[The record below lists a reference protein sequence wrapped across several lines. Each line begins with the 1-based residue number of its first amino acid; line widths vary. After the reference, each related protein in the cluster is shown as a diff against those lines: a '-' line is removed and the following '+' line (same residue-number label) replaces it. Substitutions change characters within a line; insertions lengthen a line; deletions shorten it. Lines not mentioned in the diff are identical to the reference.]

1 MKLGI
6 KPRAGS
12 SQVKM
17 EEETPEIQSNRE
29 PQTDFTET
37 VTQESKMSSPNSE
50 ERKKKEYV
58 KQQIKKRTQARIL
71 ERMRKQEE
79 EQAKRQRLKELKE
92 KQLRLVQNNIKKA
105 RLKQKQ
111 QQEQQPQQHGEE
123 IVQSEIN
130 TQDGDNLNNFER
142 WLEDLKETRPK
153 KIINDT
159 TCNERNKSLDINDSL
174 RNVVETARKDLH
186 ELSQQL
192 YKIEE
197 LKKGTHLHHENLK
210 HEATTLVTRDDLRNI
225 IEQFQR
231 VKKKTDTYQD
241 QQWQNLNYQCFP
253 SNISDK
259 DFASQ
264 LPPNE
269 SLLPQTSSYP
279 HSRGT
284 QTSEVRRK
292 ISKALKGINLED
304 SNSATRISQVTNDI
318 QLKGS
323 YDIKRQD
330 GFSKHNIIVR
340 KKVSKALKEIIETGK
355 KQELA
360 ATKIQ
365 AAFRGYQT
373 RKLRNIEAE
382 SPSEYIFFKGMK
394 DLNEAESSNRPTQLK
409 RSVQSSSN
417 VRSEKAAKFP
427 TFSSTSVN
435 DGFTEWLKPSYVRP
449 CSYNIMTAI
458 QNTMLSRSS
467 PRQQANRTPVSRH
480 SKKEQ
485 AVPVIDASKGKAKK
499 RLSSQ
504 QLIHSSKMNRK
515 EYESSV
521 ASDEDS
527 MQGDF
532 SMQEEDHNSSSDDSR
547 VRWKR
552 RLNLKSPEDVLPSRV
567 KPVYWSKSDSEIIVR
582 NSSPPKSRIKLYHNN
597 GKENLEKNV
606 RMSVS
611 SISQGKPAI
620 MPKRGK
626 YSRYGLIAPNVELR
640 RKTGRLSEMRTDAE
654 NSGTDTW
661 NSHTVDRQHTSS
673 APDTASKL
681 HSEGHS
687 AEDPKEFIRNAM
699 GVCSGDATLVD
710 DGRKEKM
717 LTNDNERIREQIK
730 ARTGS
735 ASSFGMTSFAAAVE
749 SGVKFHPS
757 ALHLQFQAELS
768 RMESLQEYIQHLT
781 EVEAIVTRSRQVISK
796 STSSQTLDRFDVPA
810 EEKQVQVAPVAQTL
824 TSNVQT
830 QTLVQDD
837 SIQHKSTNKTTH
849 RTSYSNSATRQD
861 LEMKVESSQLEPQI
875 IVQKINSNQSVQQP
889 SSTQPKIL
897 IQLLPSNHQ
906 FENIPQAVSQT
917 TATTML
923 PQKTEEIQVP
933 STSTLQAKSDL
944 NLHANHSQTPVL
956 VKTKSDVKIIDNSMK
971 LITSKPAEN
980 NVATDRVSDH
990 AEDAGQPIAVDQ
1002 LLQASKHTRRL
1013 IDIEDKEAHEAL
1025 KRRREELMEE
1035 LSGRCRKWDVKHK
1048 EFMNKIEREDSEHL
1062 KQILLGNIGLT
1073 SMKKE
1078 FFIPAQLHRQVDVVD
1093 ISHHSNLNAQNT
1105 EPQSSGVLEGRKNE
1119 QQVGASFCSADVL
1132 NSSAHQHL
1140 LTNVNYK
1147 RGAVEEV
1154 FSNIGKNVMDLEKTV
1169 TENIEDTTPELSF
1182 RTISEVIS
1190 DEDTGTSTSSL
1201 RAENKEIQ
1209 DVNGT
1214 LTSYRSDIS
1223 TSKLNE
1229 SEKLSRVK
1237 ELLIKIDKLIEE
1249 KESVQSHMN
1258 LLNEKFKLLKK
1269 RAKADMKYIQMRI
1282 RSHTEKG
1289 EVYLVPPLK
1298 KKQMSL
1304 VKNLEQAR
1312 VENKGEYEKLVKEK
1326 VKIKQTLQQ
1335 QKALI
1340 MSYLKSL
1347 QFRGR
1352 NLQEDHRSRS
1362 SLSDDDKRS
1371 ISSNSATHVDLPSA
1385 PPSVEDEERPS
1396 SHGSEPSDNS
1406 GIVPIGNQEGSSKEV
1421 VTLLDTSS
1429 KQEQISIDK
1438 FNNSE
1443 AVTEYTPPTEAE
1455 TDISDLGRRVR
1466 GLHEQLRKKKQK
1478 AEKLSREYRMKKK
1491 QQLRNEEQILLKQL
1505 QEYDAYINKTR
1516 KELEDCRDN
1525 LTGTSLLSDKLLQ
1538 EDKIQ
1543 LPLFRDTTK
1552 HPSKKKLLKQE
1563 EIRQEEDNSMSEQ
1576 STILQSSGT
1585 VESSHQISPK
1595 NITSKTSTLKDQLK
1609 ESLDVSSS
1617 RAVDPELK
1625 AQNDISENLD
1635 IKTALRSFIT
1645 SGDNARQQSI
1655 PVEEDLE
1662 EVSEELEEVI
1672 EQVEDIS
1679 ENLEVQTDI
1688 EDERQWTSNST
1699 VHTQNDESTIN
1710 ELLDKSDSVIQEVLM
1725 EELESESV
1733 IEESIGIKL
1742 RSEVTEE
1749 MHTENPESSVHEL
1762 LDQSD
1767 SVIEEALVEKL
1778 ESGSVIEELDEEKSN
1793 LQCDMQELTERKHN
1807 LASDIQDII
1816 EEKYDTASA
1825 SGKSDSESVIQEY
1838 LDKFESD
1845 IATHD
1850 TLYSTQEPSIN
1861 NERPVSR
1868 SFVQEL
1874 VVSKE
1879 KSTIEEQGE
1888 SVDEVESIPEE
1899 EEEDESDIVTR
1910 IEEKDVRSSFEQNLK
1925 DGEQYSSSFI
1935 DQTEEKVAA
1944 SGTMNLLED
1953 AVHDSVHDVLKHEE
1967 TENDKKDVDEGR
1979 EEIHQHEI
1987 RNLEEFH
1994 VVKESESLSV
2004 ASEISETS
2012 FEKESEENVHNRDIV
2027 KSKEKNDEELSKK
2040 VERITDMIFQNLLK
2054 ESLEKFETKNSEVN
2068 NRREFSDQLIGS
2080 TEDSEVRDRSEF
2092 GDQLIESTKNS
2103 EIHDKSEVYDKNE
2116 SGSHIIESTKDCE
2129 VHDRS
2134 EFGSQMIESTKDS
2147 VHDKS
2152 EFGSQLIESTKDS
2165 EVHDKSEFGEELIES
2180 KKDSEVYDETESGG
2194 HLIENT
2200 KDSEVQERSEFGSL
2214 LVESTKD
2221 SEVHDKSEFG
2231 NELIEI
2237 ENNSEVY
2244 DKNEPGS
2251 QLIGST
2257 KDSEVHDKSEFDD
2270 ELLETRKDSEV
2281 FNKNDSGGQLIE
2293 SGESSEVHEENEFRE
2308 QVIKSTE
2315 NKVVLSETQDKTVNR
2330 VDNITNSILEQLLI
2344 ESSLLLCSKKTTY
2357 VSTSKE
2363 NDLSAEGKN
2372 EEVAAVGEVVAIG
2385 SPILTS
2391 EQSDRNGVN
2400 VRKRVS
2406 EILAESSGSLSSA
2419 KEKTRPQD
2427 FMITTYDVLS
2437 PEETPSHTPQPG
2449 SPSREI
2455 QDKTMGMS
2463 AVSQELEEQQTVALG
2478 LSASGYLDGNGVDG
2492 SSQEWFDEDFG
2503 LSHTRR
2509 VAEEL
2514 RLQQLQIEQEI
2525 LELEQAQE
2533 QLPYFYIRE
2542 IPNKPP
2548 PPYTPP
2554 NQQARTQTAASSG
2567 SLSIPAIKQDVP
2579 EEEPRFIPSSVDELH
2594 SLTVEVV
2601 CYLCDALA
2609 TGGNLECVE
2618 PPPDYFDDPDAVN
2631 LPDVKKSS
2639 KKIFKKLIFD
2649 LTTDLVKEAYDCGRE
2664 KPCAPWD
2671 WPAFSHKR
2679 RKLPLKSKEMLQEM
2693 VTKQV
2698 ISLFGFAPKTYKEKL
2713 VIRWSRKKRDYV
2725 DEILMKES
2733 HEEESAWT
2741 NYDEDEVTVKNEIA
2755 VGIVD
2760 SLLDETLQ
2768 LFLAI
2773 RDKKVRQ

>member
-1 MKLGI
+1 M
-6 KPRAGS
+6 
-12 SQVKM
+12 
-17 EEETPEIQSNRE
+17 
-29 PQTDFTET
+29 
-37 VTQESKMSSPNSE
+37 
-50 ERKKKEYV
+50 
-58 KQQIKKRTQARIL
+58 
-71 ERMRKQEE
+71 
-79 EQAKRQRLKELKE
+79 
-92 KQLRLVQNNIKKA
+92 
-105 RLKQKQ
+105 
-111 QQEQQPQQHGEE
+111 
-123 IVQSEIN
+123 
-130 TQDGDNLNNFER
+130 
-142 WLEDLKETRPK
+142 
-153 KIINDT
+153 
-159 TCNERNKSLDINDSL
+159 
-174 RNVVETARKDLH
+174 
-186 ELSQQL
+186 
-192 YKIEE
+192 
-197 LKKGTHLHHENLK
+197 
-210 HEATTLVTRDDLRNI
+210 
-225 IEQFQR
+225 
-231 VKKKTDTYQD
+231 
-241 QQWQNLNYQCFP
+241 
-253 SNISDK
+253 
-259 DFASQ
+259 
-264 LPPNE
+264 
-269 SLLPQTSSYP
+269 
-279 HSRGT
+279 
-284 QTSEVRRK
+284 
-292 ISKALKGINLED
+292 
-304 SNSATRISQVTNDI
+304 
-318 QLKGS
+318 
-323 YDIKRQD
+323 
-330 GFSKHNIIVR
+330 
-340 KKVSKALKEIIETGK
+340 
-355 KQELA
+355 
-360 ATKIQ
+360 
-365 AAFRGYQT
+365 
-373 RKLRNIEAE
+373 
-382 SPSEYIFFKGMK
+382 
-394 DLNEAESSNRPTQLK
+394 
-409 RSVQSSSN
+409 
-417 VRSEKAAKFP
+417 
-427 TFSSTSVN
+427 
-435 DGFTEWLKPSYVRP
+435 
-449 CSYNIMTAI
+449 
-458 QNTMLSRSS
+458 
-467 PRQQANRTPVSRH
+467 
-480 SKKEQ
+480 
-485 AVPVIDASKGKAKK
+485 
-499 RLSSQ
+499 
-504 QLIHSSKMNRK
+504 
-515 EYESSV
+515 
-521 ASDEDS
+521 
-527 MQGDF
+527 
-532 SMQEEDHNSSSDDSR
+532 
-547 VRWKR
+547 
-552 RLNLKSPEDVLPSRV
+552 
-567 KPVYWSKSDSEIIVR
+567 
-582 NSSPPKSRIKLYHNN
+582 
-597 GKENLEKNV
+597 
-606 RMSVS
+606 
-611 SISQGKPAI
+611 
-620 MPKRGK
+620 
-626 YSRYGLIAPNVELR
+626 
-640 RKTGRLSEMRTDAE
+640 
-654 NSGTDTW
+654 
-661 NSHTVDRQHTSS
+661 
-673 APDTASKL
+673 
-681 HSEGHS
+681 
-687 AEDPKEFIRNAM
+687 
-699 GVCSGDATLVD
+699 
-710 DGRKEKM
+710 
-717 LTNDNERIREQIK
+717 
-730 ARTGS
+730 
-735 ASSFGMTSFAAAVE
+735 
-749 SGVKFHPS
+749 
-757 ALHLQFQAELS
+757 
-768 RMESLQEYIQHLT
+768 
-781 EVEAIVTRSRQVISK
+781 
-796 STSSQTLDRFDVPA
+796 
-810 EEKQVQVAPVAQTL
+810 
-824 TSNVQT
+824 
-830 QTLVQDD
+830 
-837 SIQHKSTNKTTH
+837 
-849 RTSYSNSATRQD
+849 
-861 LEMKVESSQLEPQI
+861 
-875 IVQKINSNQSVQQP
+875 
-889 SSTQPKIL
+889 
-897 IQLLPSNHQ
+897 
-906 FENIPQAVSQT
+906 
-917 TATTML
+917 
-923 PQKTEEIQVP
+923 
-933 STSTLQAKSDL
+933 
-944 NLHANHSQTPVL
+944 
-956 VKTKSDVKIIDNSMK
+956 
-971 LITSKPAEN
+971 
-980 NVATDRVSDH
+980 
-990 AEDAGQPIAVDQ
+990 
-1002 LLQASKHTRRL
+1002 
-1013 IDIEDKEAHEAL
+1013 
-1025 KRRREELMEE
+1025 
-1035 LSGRCRKWDVKHK
+1035 
-1048 EFMNKIEREDSEHL
+1048 
-1062 KQILLGNIGLT
+1062 
-1073 SMKKE
+1073 
-1078 FFIPAQLHRQVDVVD
+1078 
-1093 ISHHSNLNAQNT
+1093 
-1105 EPQSSGVLEGRKNE
+1105 
-1119 QQVGASFCSADVL
+1119 
-1132 NSSAHQHL
+1132 
-1140 LTNVNYK
+1140 
-1147 RGAVEEV
+1147 

-1214 LTSYRSDIS
+1214 QTSYRSDIS

-1229 SEKLSRVK
+1229 SEKLSRIK
-1237 ELLIKIDKLIEE
+1237 ELLIKASCKSKRICDIDKLIEE

-1269 RAKADMKYIQMRI
+1269 RAKTDMKYIQMRI

-1289 EVYLVPPLK
+1289 EEYLVPPLK

-1312 VENKGEYEKLVKEK
+1312 VENKGEYEKLMKEK

-1362 SLSDDDKRS
+1362 SLSDDDRRS
-1371 ISSNSATHVDLPSA
+1371 ISSNSATHIDLPSA

-1429 KQEQISIDK
+1429 KQEQISVDK

-1505 QEYDAYINKTR
+1505 QCFVCSSHFVIMSTEQRTNIKFCVLLHKTPAETLRLLEEAYGEAVMKKTPVYAWHKRFSGGRDTYAAADQQLQQMKQSLSDLIHHAFIPEGRTVTKELYVEILLRLRNAVRRKRPEKWVENNWFLMHDNAPAHRAIIVKNFLPRHNITDLSPPDYFLFPHLKSHLKGQRFNAEEEYDAYINKTR

-1617 RAVDPELK
+1617 RAEDPELK

-1725 EELESESV
+1725 EELESKSV

-1749 MHTENPESSVHEL
+1749 MHTENPESTVHEL

-1767 SVIEEALVEKL
+1767 SPIQEVLVEKL
-1778 ESGSVIEELDEEKSN
+1778 ESGSVIEELDEEKSS
-1793 LQCDMQELTERKHN
+1793 LQYDMQELPKRKHD

-1816 EEKYDTASA
+1816 EEKYDSASA
-1825 SGKSDSESVIQEY
+1825 SGKTDSESVIQEY

-1845 IATHD
+1845 TATHD

-1910 IEEKDVRSSFEQNLK
+1910 IEEKDVRSSFEQNLR

-1944 SGTMNLLED
+1944 SGTMNLSED

-1967 TENDKKDVDEGR
+1967 TENDKKDVDEKR
-1979 EEIHQHEI
+1979 EEMHKHDI

-1994 VVKESESLSV
+1994 IVKESESLSV

-2012 FEKESEENVHNRDIV
+2012 FEKESEENVSNRDIV

-2068 NRREFSDQLIGS
+2068 NRREFSDQLIKS
-2080 TEDSEVRDRSEF
+2080 TEDSEVHDRSEF

-2116 SGSHIIESTKDCE
+2116 SGSHIIESTKDSE

-2147 VHDKS
+2147 VYDKS

-2214 LVESTKD
+2214 LVESTKV
-2221 SEVHDKSEFG
+2221 SEVHDKSEFDD
-2231 NELIEI
+2231 ELIEI
-2237 ENNSEVY
+2237 ERNSEVY

-2281 FNKNDSGGQLIE
+2281 YDKNDSGGQLIE

-2363 NDLSAEGKN
+2363 NDLSGEGKN

-2449 SPSREI
+2449 FQHLCKPRGSKAPADV
-2455 QDKTMGMS
+2455 QNKT
-2463 AVSQELEEQQTVALG
+2463 
-2478 LSASGYLDGNGVDG
+2478 
-2492 SSQEWFDEDFG
+2492 
-2503 LSHTRR
+2503 
-2509 VAEEL
+2509 
-2514 RLQQLQIEQEI
+2514 
-2525 LELEQAQE
+2525 
-2533 QLPYFYIRE
+2533 
-2542 IPNKPP
+2542 
-2548 PPYTPP
+2548 
-2554 NQQARTQTAASSG
+2554 
-2567 SLSIPAIKQDVP
+2567 PA
-2579 EEEPRFIPSSVDELH
+2579 
-2594 SLTVEVV
+2594 
-2601 CYLCDALA
+2601 
-2609 TGGNLECVE
+2609 
-2618 PPPDYFDDPDAVN
+2618 PD
-2631 LPDVKKSS
+2631 
-2639 KKIFKKLIFD
+2639 
-2649 LTTDLVKEAYDCGRE
+2649 
-2664 KPCAPWD
+2664 
-2671 WPAFSHKR
+2671 
-2679 RKLPLKSKEMLQEM
+2679 
-2693 VTKQV
+2693 
-2698 ISLFGFAPKTYKEKL
+2698 
-2713 VIRWSRKKRDYV
+2713 
-2725 DEILMKES
+2725 S
-2733 HEEESAWT
+2733 HE
-2741 NYDEDEVTVKNEIA
+2741 
-2755 VGIVD
+2755 
-2760 SLLDETLQ
+2760 
-2768 LFLAI
+2768 
-2773 RDKKVRQ
+2773 